1 MPIVPVLAVHAAQ
14 RSRDG
19 LRPRRQN
26 IGLPHGI
33 DWLQLFAIL
42 IMPEGPAV
50 ARRRVLQGCTQLVD
64 RSGVPFRLQRS
75 IHTTC
80 CLPTPLG
87 IEKDGA
93 GFHVAILYTRAKGNP
108 WLRLDRKSTRLNSS
122 NYCAHRMPS
131 S

>member
-19 LRPRRQN
+19 LRLRRQN
-26 IGLPHGI
+26 ICLPHGI

-75 IHTTC
+75 IHANC

-87 IEKDGA
+87 IEKRSEEHTSELQSLMRITYA
-93 GFHVAILYTRAKGNP
+93 VFCLKIKN
-108 WLRLDRKSTRLNSS
+108 KI
-122 NYCAHRMPS
+122 
-131 S
+131 